1 MAHKYL
7 KKRIEHVD
15 LRKVSTVS
23 DMLSAF
29 KGSSFQSRNL
39 AKCAEVFSAMLKDK
53 GRSTIFLGLA
63 GAMVPAGMKRII
75 SLMVIENMVDVI
87 VSTGSNMYHDTAET
101 LGGYHYIGSPDVDDR
116 DLYESGVDRIYD
128 VFADE
133 KKYRE
138 IDNKIM
144 ALADEVV
151 KTEPIIS
158 SRRFLYHLGKY
169 INQASSKGDKEDSIV
184 WNGWKYNV
192 PIFIPAMNDSS
203 IGLGITQHYV
213 DHIKKGL
220 KPLVIDE
227 IKDNYEI
234 LKIKKASKKTGVIYV
249 GGGVPKNYIQ
259 QTAYLEDIFGV
270 PDSGHDYGFQLTTDR
285 PEWGGLSG
293 ATFKEALSWGKEKP
307 SGMYA
312 VCYCD
317 ATISLPLVVKAVMEV
332 SSEDIKR
339 RARLNFNLD
348 ITE

>member
-1 MAHKYL
+1 MSTAHKYL
-7 KKRIEHVD
+7 KKRVEHVD

-23 DMLSAF
+23 DMLAAY

-53 GRSTIFLGLA
+53 DRPTIFLGLA
-63 GAMVPAGMKRII
+63 GAMVPAGMKRVI
-75 SLMVIENMVDVI
+75 SLMVVENMIDVI
-87 VSTGSNMYHDTAET
+87 VSTGSNMYHDTAEA
-101 LGGYHYIGSPDVDDR
+101 LGGYHYMGSPDVDDR
-116 DLYESGVDRIYD
+116 ELYESGVDRIYD

-144 ALADEVV
+144 ALADETV
-151 KTEPIIS
+151 KNEPVIS

-169 INQASSKGDKEDSIV
+169 IDQSSSQDDKEDSIV
-184 WNGWKYNV
+184 WNCWKHNV
-192 PIFIPAMNDSS
+192 PIFVPALNDSS

-213 DHIKKGL
+213 SYIQKGL

-227 IKDNYEI
+227 IRDNYEI
-234 LKIKKASKKTGVIYV
+234 FQIKKASKKTGVIYV

-270 PDSGHDYGFQLTTDR
+270 PDSGHYYGFQLTTDR

-293 ATFKEALSWGKEKP
+293 ATFKEGLSWGKERP
-307 SGMYA
+307 RGMYA
-312 VCYCD
+312 TCYCD
-317 ATISLPLVVKAVMEV
+317 ATISLPLVVKAALEV
-332 SSEDIKR
+332 SSKDLR
-339 RARLNFNLD
+339 RRTRLNFKFD
-348 ITE
+348 Q

>member
-1 MAHKYL
+1 MVHKYL
-7 KKRIEHVD
+7 KKRVDHVD

-23 DMLSAF
+23 DMLSAYR
-29 KGSSFQSRNL
+29 GSSFQSRNL
-39 AKCAEVFSAMLKDK
+39 AKCAETLSAMLNDKD
-53 GRSTIFLGLA
+53 RPTIFLGLA
-63 GAMVPAGMKRII
+63 GAMVPAGMKKVI
-75 SLMVIENMVDVI
+75 SLMVQEKMVDVI

-116 DLYESGVDRIYD
+116 ELYESGIDRIYD

-144 ALADEVV
+144 ALADGVV

-169 INQASSKGDKEDSIV
+169 IDEASSQGKEDSIV
-184 WNGWKYNV
+184 WNCWKYNV
-192 PIFIPAMNDSS
+192 PIFVPALSDSS

-213 DHIKKGL
+213 DHLNKRL
-220 KPLVIDE
+220 TPLVIDE
-227 IKDNYEI
+227 IRDNYEI
-234 LKIKKASKKTGVIYV
+234 FKIKKASKKTGVIYV

-293 ATFKEALSWGKEKP
+293 ATFKEAFSWGKERP
-307 SGMYA
+307 SGMYV

-317 ATISLPLVVKAVMEV
+317 ATIALPLVVKAVLET
-332 SSEDIKR
+332 SYETIKCR
-339 RARLNFNLD
+339 TRLDFQLD
-348 ITE
+348 IDT